1 MEVWKK
7 QTVNKVQDGRR
18 KTAAQK
24 AKTATARLA
33 RADTH
38 RRQQRWTAAAIA
50 ASAAGF
56 QLNFLLT
63 VSWPKI
69 EDGDR
74 RSGHILAKK
83 IVERE
88 THLWSELRQVA
99 ARADVEWIAA
109 RAPEYDKTRGQHI
122 HIPGHLPHDGALRDA
137 INVVETL
144 TGAPAIWTEMRGRTL
159 RGNGRIS
166 HGCVAMSE
174 NGCWL
179 LQRHVATAGGSGF
192 ALAAYAAKGTGK
204 AKVEGQHRLSNALLT
219 LLRESTAGSGT
230 LTHKR
235 P

>member
-1 MEVWKK
+1 
-7 QTVNKVQDGRR
+7 VNKAQDGRQ

-24 AKTATARLA
+24 AQTKAARLA

-38 RRQQRWTAAAIA
+38 RRQQRWTAAALA
-50 ASAAGF
+50 ASAAGYP
-56 QLNFLLT
+56 LNFLLT

-74 RSGHILAKK
+74 RAGHILAKK
-83 IVERE
+83 IVDRE

-99 ARADVEWIAA
+99 ARAGVEWIAA
-109 RAPEYDKTRGQHI
+109 RAPEYDKTRGHHI
-122 HIPGHLPHDGALRDA
+122 HIPGHLPDDRALRDA
-137 INVVETL
+137 INIIENI
-144 TGAPAIWTEMRGRTL
+144 TGAPAEWCDMRGRTL

-174 NGCWL
+174 NGGWL

-204 AKVEGQHRLSNALLT
+204 AKVESQHRLSNALLT
-219 LLRESTAGSGT
+219 LLRKSTAGSGT
-230 LTHKR
+230 FTHKG

>member
-1 MEVWKK
+1 M
-7 QTVNKVQDGRR
+7 NNAQDRR
-18 KTAAQK
+18 RTTAAQK
-24 AKTATARLA
+24 AKTAAARLA

-50 ASAAGF
+50 ATAAGY

-74 RSGHILAKK
+74 RAGHILAKK
-83 IVERE
+83 IVDRD
-88 THLWSELRQVA
+88 THLWSELRPVA
-99 ARADVEWIAA
+99 ARAGVEWIAA
-109 RAPEYDKTRGQHI
+109 RAPEYDKTRGQHL
-122 HIPGHLPHDGALRDA
+122 HIAGHLPNDRALRDA
-137 INVVETL
+137 INIVENL
-144 TGAPAIWTEMRGRTL
+144 TGAPAKWCDMRGRTL
-159 RGNGRIS
+159 PGDGRTS
-166 HGCVAMSE
+166 QGCVAMSA
-174 NGCWL
+174 NGGWL
-179 LQRHVATAGGSGF
+179 LQRHMATAGGSGF

-219 LLRESTAGSGT
+219 MLRKSTAGSGT

>member
-1 MEVWKK
+1 M
-7 QTVNKVQDGRR
+7 NKPRDGRR
-18 KTAAQK
+18 KTPAQK

-50 ASAAGF
+50 ASEAGF

-83 IVERE
+83 IIDRE
-88 THLWSELRQVA
+88 THLWSELREVA
-99 ARADVEWIAA
+99 ARAGVEWIAA
-109 RAPEYDKTRGQHI
+109 RAPEYDNKRGHHI
-122 HIPGHLPHDGALRDA
+122 HIPGHLPDDRALRDA
-137 INVVETL
+137 LDVVETL
-144 TGAPAIWTEMRGRTL
+144 TGAPAMWYDMQGRTI

-174 NGCWL
+174 NGGWL

-219 LLRESTAGSGT
+219 LLRKSTAGSGT
-230 LTHKR
+230 FTHKG

>member
-1 MEVWKK
+1 M
-7 QTVNKVQDGRR
+7 NKARDGRR

-83 IVERE
+83 IVDRE

-99 ARADVEWIAA
+99 ARAGVEWIAA
-109 RAPEYDKTRGQHI
+109 RAPEYDNKHGQHI
-122 HIPGHLPHDGALRDA
+122 HIPGHLPDDRALRDA
-137 INVVETL
+137 LDVVETL
-144 TGAPAIWTEMRGRTL
+144 TGAPAMWCDMRGRTL

-174 NGCWL
+174 NGGWL

-219 LLRESTAGSGT
+219 LLRKSTAGSGAF
-230 LTHKR
+230 THKG

>member
-1 MEVWKK
+1 M
-7 QTVNKVQDGRR
+7 NKAQDGRR

-24 AKTATARLA
+24 AKTAAARLA

-38 RRQQRWTAAAIA
+38 RRQQRWTAAALA
-50 ASAAGF
+50 ASAAGYP
-56 QLNFLLT
+56 LNFLLT

-74 RSGHILAKK
+74 RAGHILAKS
-83 IVERE
+83 IVERK

-99 ARADVEWIAA
+99 ARAGVEWIAA
-109 RAPEYDKTRGQHI
+109 RAPEYDKTRGMHL
-122 HIPGHLPHDGALRDA
+122 HIPGYLPDDTALKKA
-137 INVVETL
+137 MSVVENL
-144 TGAPAIWTEMRGRTL
+144 TGAPAMWCDMRGRTL
-159 RGNGRIS
+159 RGDGRIS

-174 NGCWL
+174 NGGWL

-204 AKVEGQHRLSNALLT
+204 AKVQSQHRLSNALLT
-219 LLRESTAGSGT
+219 LLRKSTAGSGSF
-230 LTHKR
+230 THKG